1 MPIRDLASHQARY
14 VTIAEL
20 AEYWGVS
27 RQQIYKR
34 IDSGALEA
42 IQLGSRL
49 VRVRTA
55 AALEYERSARVGA
68 AARGSDRGASSRTD
82 KLPKA
87 IGLKRVVQEVGR
99 RMTYVSLVS
108 VRRRS
113 SVLVKQFNHVCD
125 AQICLVPTGHARVH
139 KRCFIRS
146 SRKS

>member
-1 MPIRDLASHQARY
+1 MPIRDLVSHQARY

-55 AALEYERSARVGA
+55 AALEYERNARVSSTS
-68 AARGSDRGASSRTD
+68 RGNDDDVAIHVH
-82 KLPKA
+82 KLPKT
-87 IGLKRVVQEVGR
+87 IGLKRVE
-99 RMTYVSLVS
+99 
-108 VRRRS
+108 
-113 SVLVKQFNHVCD
+113 K
-125 AQICLVPTGHARVH
+125 
-139 KRCFIRS
+139 
-146 SRKS
+146 KSGVA

>member
-49 VRVRTA
+49 VRVRTT
-55 AALEYERSARVGA
+55 AALEYERNARVGSA
-68 AARGSDRGASSRTD
+68 IDHSKDPAG
-82 KLPKA
+82 KLPKS
-87 IGLKRVVQEVGR
+87 IGPKRVV
-99 RMTYVSLVS
+99 
-108 VRRRS
+108 
-113 SVLVKQFNHVCD
+113 N
-125 AQICLVPTGHARVH
+125 
-139 KRCFIRS
+139 
-146 SRKS
+146 KSGAA

>member
-55 AALEYERSARVGA
+55 AALEYERRALVG
-68 AARGSDRGASSRTD
+68 SASSLRNDAATARMA
-82 KLPKA
+82 KVPKT
-87 IGLKRVVQEVGR
+87 IGVKRVF
-99 RMTYVSLVS
+99 
-108 VRRRS
+108 
-113 SVLVKQFNHVCD
+113 K
-125 AQICLVPTGHARVH
+125 
-139 KRCFIRS
+139 
-146 SRKS
+146 KSGVA